1 MSNEMPKGATLA
13 KNRDGLI
20 NEADL
25 EKIKL
30 QNEKSREVIK
40 QNNLLK
46 KQDDAEAM
54 LHNSKILNALSR
66 SLVKF
71 FFSKAGFIVCVI
83 AYISFNVCLHYRFG
97 DEANFYIGLVDKIG
111 LFVIIFI
118 LGKFL
123 KDNISLLME
132 IFKK

>member
-1 MSNEMPKGATLA
+1 MPKGATLA

-30 QNEKSREVIK
+30 QNEKSREVIE

-54 LHNSKILNALSR
+54 LHSKILNALRR
-66 SLVKF
+66 SLVKLAKQVLLF
-71 FFSKAGFIVCVI
+71 ALLLIFRLMY
-83 AYISFNVCLHYRFG
+83 AYIIVL
-97 DEANFYIGLVDKIG
+97 AMKP
-111 LFVIIFI
+111 IFI
-118 LGKFL
+118 LV
-123 KDNISLLME
+123 
-132 IFKK
+132 